1 MTQSYIEYGGFAG
14 EGGGFSI
21 RNPRTPRP
29 WLNYLWNEQY
39 LAILDQ
45 FGSGTGLRQDREG
58 RRVNLVADRA
68 VYIIEPEAGCWW
80 LASGHPAGPALD
92 SYECIHEP
100 GVTAV
105 RTVAHGVACE
115 WSVCVACD
123 EPAELWQIIVRNES
137 NKTRR
142 IRIIPAFTTS
152 IEGAHEGTVPAA
164 HAFFDSKLQAITGS
178 NVVRFGSWYSH
189 ETHGRTEDGCFMCD
203 QPLAAYDCCKR
214 KFTGVY
220 GGLAAPEAVT
230 TLTGCGNSVSEF
242 EKIIFALDV
251 EIVLEPGE
259 SRTVQ
264 AVAAAQH
271 SREHIKLLRERF
283 LFPGGVA
290 AEQQRVRIAARN
302 GLGALTIETPDQE
315 LNRFFNIWLKHQLQF
330 NSTWARVYFNG
341 FRDICQ
347 DTANLAAFDYE
358 AAAER
363 FRNVLRHQHVSGYAP
378 RAWCQGELIN
388 QDYSDSPVWITFTA
402 YALVMESGL
411 NACLKEIVPFWEGE
425 AATVYEHA
433 RRSLEYL
440 WNDRGCHGLSK
451 IHSGDWNDVMNYV
464 GAAGQGESVWLSMAL
479 LLALRQLAEL
489 AEFAGEDDAVLL
501 RARAAELQQAI
512 TRHGWD
518 GEWYLRGYTDE
529 GLPVGSATCDEA
541 KCFLNTQTWAVISGC
556 CDEKRKQQVMAVVD
570 RRLETPLG
578 TKTID
583 EPFRTF
589 RQDIGFVSAIRPGEN
604 VNAGIYVH
612 ANTFKIV
619 ADCLSGRAEE
629 AWNTVGKIVPF
640 SNIRPFGGG
649 EPFVIPNSYYGP
661 DAGYRAGEAGSG
673 WITGSAGW
681 LVTVI
686 VQYMFGLYPTLE
698 GLLIRPCLPADWK
711 DCTVKRSFRGAEY
724 SVRFKREG
732 RGNEVQSITVNG
744 AEHAGTL
751 LPCHP
756 GMRYQVDVE
765 IGCRN

>member
-1 MTQSYIEYGGFAG
+1 MKQSYNEFGEFEGDGGV
-14 EGGGFSI
+14 FSI
-21 RNPRTPRP
+21 KNPRTPRP

-45 FGSGTGLRQDREG
+45 FGSGTGLRQDRDG

-68 VYIIEPEAGCWW
+68 VYIIEPDAGRWW
-80 LASGHPAGPALD
+80 LASGHPAGP
-92 SYECIHEP
+92 SVEHYECLHEP
-100 GVTAV
+100 GGTTI
-105 RTVAHGVACE
+105 RTEAHGINCE
-115 WSVCVACD
+115 WSICVACD
-123 EPAELWQIIVRNES
+123 EPAELWQLVVRNVS
-137 NKTRR
+137 DKVRR
-142 IRIIPAFTTS
+142 IRIIPAYSTS

-164 HAFFDSKLQAITGS
+164 HAFFDSELQAIIGS

-189 ETHGRTEDGCFMCD
+189 ETHGRTEDGCFLCD
-203 QPLAAYDCCKR
+203 QPPAAYDCCKR

-220 GGLAAPEAVT
+220 GSLTAPEAVT
-230 TLTGCGNSVSEF
+230 SITGCNNSVCEF

-259 SRTVQ
+259 SHMVQ
-264 AVAAAQH
+264 AVAAAQR
-271 SREHIKLLRERF
+271 SREHIKSLRERF
-283 LFPGGVA
+283 LVPGGIA
-290 AEQQRVRIAARN
+290 AEQQRVRKAVFD
-302 GLGALTIETPDQE
+302 GLGDLTIETPDQE
-315 LNRFFNIWLKHQLQF
+315 LNRFYNTWLKHQLQF

-347 DTANLAAFDYE
+347 DTANLTAFDYD

-363 FRNVLRHQHVSGYAP
+363 FRNVLRHQHDSGYAP

-402 YALVMESGL
+402 YALVMESGS
-411 NACLKEIVPFWEGE
+411 NAFLKETVPFWEGE
-425 AATVYEHA
+425 EATVYEHA

-440 WNDRGCHGLSK
+440 WNDRGSHGLSK

-464 GAAGQGESVWLSMAL
+464 GAAGQGESIWLSMAL

-489 AEFAGEDDAVLL
+489 AEVAGEGDAALWRQ
-501 RARAAELQQAI
+501 RAEELKQAI
-512 TRHGWD
+512 NRHGWD

-541 KCFLNTQTWAVISGC
+541 KCFLNTQTWAVIADC
-556 CDEKRKQQVMAVVD
+556 CDSARAQQVLAAVD
-570 RRLETPLG
+570 SRLETSFG

-619 ADCLSGRAEE
+619 ADCLAGRADQ
-629 AWNTVGKIVPF
+629 AWDTVCKIVPF
-640 SNIRPFGGG
+640 SGRRLFGGG

-686 VQYMFGLYPTLE
+686 VQYMFGLQPSLE
-698 GLLIRPCLPADWK
+698 GLVVRPCLPSGWQT
-711 DCTVKRSFRGAEY
+711 CSVKRSFRGAEY
-724 SVRFKREG
+724 SVRFQREG
-732 RGNEVQSITVNG
+732 AGNKVLSIAVNG
-744 AEHAGTL
+744 AKHAGAL
-751 LPCHP
+751 LPCQP
-756 GMRYQVDVE
+756 GMRYQVDVS
-765 IGCRN
+765 IGV